1 MVDKRTEIVLNN
13 SCCGTAHSAV
23 RYPFPRMRGDGPAD
37 GDGLFAPVETEP
49 RRTLNRY
56 DQV

>member
-13 SCCGTAHSAV
+13 SCLEPRTV
-23 RYPFPRMRGDGPAD
+23 PFDTRFPRMRGDGPAD
-37 GDGLFAPVETEP
+37 GDGLFAHVETEP